1 MKRMSYEIIE
11 KQPHCSVNTYFD
23 GGMAENEEVY
33 KGFAKEMRAFER
45 KVKRLLSKAEMLYD
59 ADTGE
64 EVVADEEL
72 SGCAGNFTSSLYV
85 EKEEVKYKVELVCV
99 GATGEISITFGKATR
114 EMIKKAAALVRKFE
128 EELVTLTYIVKH
140 SYIDNNNLGVM

>member
-45 KVKRLLSKAEMLYD
+45 KVKKLLSKAEMLYESNVG
-59 ADTGE
+59 A

-72 SGCAGNFTSSLYV
+72 GGCAGNFVSSLYIENGELKYSV
-85 EKEEVKYKVELVCV
+85 EFICV
-99 GATGEISITFGKATR
+99 GATGEMTLTFGKATS
-114 EMIKKAAALVRKFE
+114 EKVKKVTALVNKFD
-128 EELVTLTYIVKH
+128 EELIHLTYIVKH
-140 SYIDNNNLGVM
+140 SYIDNTNLEGM

>member
-1 MKRMSYEIIE
+1 MKRMTFEINE

-23 GGMAENEEVY
+23 GGMSENEEVY

-45 KVKRLLSKAEMLYD
+45 KVKRLLSKAEMLYESNV
-59 ADTGE
+59 GV

-72 SGCAGNFTSSLYV
+72 GGCAGNFVSSLYV
-85 EKEEVKYKVELVCV
+85 ENGELKYSVEFVCV
-99 GATGEISITFGKATR
+99 GATGKMTFTFGKATR
-114 EMIKKAAALVRKFE
+114 EMVKKATALVHKFE

-140 SYIDNNNLGVM
+140 SYIETADLEVM